1 MLQAASEFTSGN
13 PVLSL
18 KSDVSIAV
26 VMNQPSSGAKWM
38 AKADCYLNPQQR
50 LKVIGVAVL
59 MLACVSSNW
68 ALSLPPANAA
78 TASDPHT
85 RTLAGYISQEK
96 RFLMYLFNGNAGKAQ
111 IA

>member
-1 MLQAASEFTSGN
+1 M
-13 PVLSL
+13 LSL

-59 MLACVSSNW
+59 MLACVSSTW
-68 ALSLPPANAA
+68 TLSLPPTNAA